1 MFTTIYIMK
10 KLGFQNFLNFQIIDE
25 RMDHLTVQSLSQPLI
40 LEKIKI
46 LKQLVKQSIYI
57 IPILYVR

>member
-1 MFTTIYIMK
+1 MFTTIYIM

-25 RMDHLTVQSLSQPLI
+25 RMDLLTVQSLSQPLI

-46 LKQLVKQSIYI
+46 LKQLLKQSIYI

>member
-25 RMDHLTVQSLSQPLI
+25 RMDLLTVQSLSQPLI

-46 LKQLVKQSIYI
+46 LKQLLKQSIYI

>member
-1 MFTTIYIMK
+1 MK

-25 RMDHLTVQSLSQPLI
+25 RMDLLTVQFLSQPLI

-46 LKQLVKQSIYI
+46 LKQLFKQSIYI
-57 IPILYVR
+57 IPTLYVR